1 MGRTDST
8 QTQKRG
14 GAVNVQLI
22 VIEQQIEEIA
32 RLKKA
37 LNKLIRQN
45 AEMQEQIR
53 QHNIRNMKLRELLN
67 N

>member
-1 MGRTDST
+1 M
-8 QTQKRG
+8 
-14 GAVNVQLI
+14 NVQLI

-45 AEMQEQIR
+45 AEQQEEIR
-53 QHNIRNMKLRELLN
+53 KLHIKLMKVREAITA
-67 N
+67 